1 MENPETNPPKITVLM
16 PVYNEK
22 AAYLNQAIES
32 ILAQTQKD
40 FELLIVDDGSTDREC
55 LKTLDQYARKDPRI
69 RLVRNQK
76 NIRLTKT
83 LNIGL
88 SLAKGEFVA
97 RLDSDDFSQPKRLEE
112 QLKFM
117 DANPDC
123 VLCGSWAHL
132 VDEKD
137 KIVGEKKSPASYEAI
152 KKGIIGHNFFTHST
166 WFFKKDVIQKY
177 GGYSEKAVKTEDY
190 DLLLKLIPRHRVA
203 NIPQFLGSYRINQNG
218 ISFKDNKE
226 QEKYSIIARFNALKN
241 YGYPKIYFLKIIP
254 GILMYLLLPSFLKQ
268 YLIRWIW
275 KN

>member
-1 MENPETNPPKITVLM
+1 MESPRGNQLKITVLM
-16 PVYNEK
+16 PVYNQEAAFLRK
-22 AAYLNQAIES
+22 ALES
-32 ILAQTQKD
+32 ILNQTYRE
-40 FELLIVDDGSTDREC
+40 FEFLIIDDGSTDQEC
-55 LKTLDQYARKDPRI
+55 LETLDEYAQKDPRI
-69 RLVRNQK
+69 RLVRNEK
-76 NIRLTKT
+76 NLRLTKT

-88 SLAKGEFVA
+88 SLAKGEFIA
-97 RLDSDDFSQPKRLEE
+97 RLDSDDFSQPERLEK

-117 DANPDC
+117 DANPEC
-123 VLCGSWAHL
+123 VLCGSWVYL

-137 KIVGEKKSPASYEAI
+137 KIIGEKKSPASYSAI

-177 GGYSEKAVKTEDY
+177 GGYAEYAVKTEDY

-203 NIPQFLGSYRINQNG
+203 NIPHFLGSYRINQNS

-226 QEKYSIIARFNALKN
+226 QEKYSIIARFRALAN
-241 YGYPKIYFLKIIP
+241 YGYPKIYFVKIIP
-254 GILMYLLLPSFLKQ
+254 GVLMYLLLPAFLKL